1 MGKNHFSKYHS
12 TEGQIKRCLRCIIN
26 DLKYK
31 TDKLQD
37 ELTYLKETHDTQL
50 DDLKYENAK
59 LQDEVTYLKD
69 ELRIAQDRKDFYKY
83 KYYKLR
89 D

>member
-1 MGKNHFSKYHS
+1 M
-12 TEGQIKRCLRCIIN
+12 
-26 DLKYK
+26 
-31 TDKLQD
+31 D

-50 DDLKYENAK
+50 DDLKYENDK
-59 LQDEVTYLKD
+59 LRDEVTYLKD

-83 KYYKLR
+83 KYYKQK

>member
-1 MGKNHFSKYHS
+1 MERSHFAKYHS
-12 TEGQIKRCLRCIIN
+12 TEGQIKCCLCCLIN

-31 TDKLQD
+31 SDKLQT

-50 DDLKYENAK
+50 DDLKYENDK
-59 LQDEVTYLKD
+59 LRDEVTYLKD
-69 ELRIAQDRKDFYKY
+69 ELRIAQDRKDLYKY